1 MPELRESTTQVLDM
15 PDDLKRRFG
24 SRARRLSSPHRP
36 KRYVRFTLVSPITN
50 QFPRE
55 DTIGEAIV
63 FCQTCRHG
71 GHASHIMEWFF
82 GDYPVDCEG
91 EGDGRER
98 EGRAHDVCAVPD
110 CDCHCADE
118 M

>member
-1 MPELRESTTQVLDM
+1 MTDRV
-15 PDDLKRRFG
+15 
-24 SRARRLSSPHRP
+24 AR
-36 KRYVRFTLVSPITN
+36 K
-50 QFPRE
+50 

-82 GDYPVDCEG
+82 PVDCE
-91 EGDGRER
+91 ENGDGQ
-98 EGRAHDVCAVPD
+98 GRGSKAHDVCAVPD
-110 CDCHCADE
+110 CDCHCANE